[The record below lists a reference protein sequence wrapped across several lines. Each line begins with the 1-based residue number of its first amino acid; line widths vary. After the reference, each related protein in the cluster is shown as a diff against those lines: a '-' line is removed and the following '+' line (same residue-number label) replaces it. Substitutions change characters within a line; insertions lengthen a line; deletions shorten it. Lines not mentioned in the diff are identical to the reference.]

1 MLLFIGRKYVIE
13 PPIFVAF
20 VTFVVLPPS
29 MEEPWFDVFFLFCHI
44 RNLIFFVYIC
54 PVMIEVKDATL
65 KTGGHVVCNDLSFM
79 AMDGQLTCVL
89 AQDAE
94 ALEALLHAFLGLQ
107 PLESG
112 YVSVDGE
119 CVTPLSAPFFRRMMA
134 YVPARFEFGDTSV
147 SALFHLLVGME
158 APVRHEQKTA
168 LLRQWQSLGVDE
180 SCYERL
186 LRSLPAAVR
195 QRVML
200 SFAGVLNRNIILLN
214 QPTAWQTPESAPLV
228 LSFMQ
233 TMKAAGHLVLC
244 TTTDRQVAET
254 ADVVIN
260 FTP

>member
-1 MLLFIGRKYVIE
+1 MC
-13 PPIFVAF
+13 
-20 VTFVVLPPS
+20 
-29 MEEPWFDVFFLFCHI
+29 FFLFCHI

-54 PVMIEVKDATL
+54 PVMIEFKDATL